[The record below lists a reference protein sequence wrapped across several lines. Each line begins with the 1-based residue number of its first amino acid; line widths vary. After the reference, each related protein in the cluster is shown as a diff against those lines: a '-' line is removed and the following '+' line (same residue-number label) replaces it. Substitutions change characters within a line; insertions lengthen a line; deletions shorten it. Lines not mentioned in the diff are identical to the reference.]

1 MNDKQFLKRIAEFGD
16 GTRLK
21 IEKFFGGAINSGKEM
36 VEKFKAMS
44 AKTRAKLIKQVG
56 AGLLSVLVLAGFTGC
71 VNDKGEID
79 ETRTSA
85 QVTLLTP
92 EDLNSA
98 TSSAFAPGTRPVVP
112 ESSAPES
119 RPIVPA
125 TTAPETTPVVPGTAA
140 PEITTPVAPS
150 TSTPETTPVVPETTA
165 PEVTPSVPAEDLPAD
180 ADGYNYPKFF
190 RDLVYERVVGQRLLS
205 DTIYYDEICKAE
217 PEIVFVE
224 RGESSVAEPNPIVI
238 YVRYNISGQNMYA
251 RFAFDVK
258 NRAYLDLGRAYKHTS
273 YAGYVDAIKTAL
285 EERCNNISAQI
296 TELRYKTDEI
306 NDGLNSTF
314 AKFVDDR
321 FVDAEINFVRVV
333 DGADGWSEFEISGFG
348 YDGEGKS
355 YSFKANIDP
364 DVPYNSENLIADICA
379 SKLLKSD
386 LERFDS
392 TAKAIDSVFTRESQN
407 EQ

>member
-44 AKTRAKLIKQVG
+44 AKTRVKLIKQVG

-92 EDLNSA
+92 EDLNGA
-98 TSSAFAPGTRPVVP
+98 TSSAFASGTRPVVP

-119 RPIVPA
+119 RPIVPT

-140 PEITTPVAPS
+140 PETTTPVAPS

-165 PEVTPSVPAEDLPAD
+165 PEATPSVPAEDLPAD

-190 RDLVYERVVGQRLLS
+190 RDLVHERVVGQRLLS

-224 RGESSVAEPNPIVI
+224 RGPMTNTSIAI
-238 YVRYNISGQNMYA
+238 YVRYNIDNENMYV
-251 RFAFDVK
+251 RFEFAIK
-258 NRAYLDLGRAYKHTS
+258 SRAYANLGTVSKYTS

-333 DGADGWSEFEISGFG
+333 DGEDGWSEFEISGFG

-386 LERFDS
+386 LESFNS